1 MKSSQLGKSPS
12 EIEVTNISGHGIWL
26 YSNGTEYFLPY
37 DQYPW
42 FKDKTVSQITN
53 VEESSPGHYY
63 WPDLEVDLSESILK
77 TQTPTLSK
85 QNPHNK
91 SHHAT
96 RTSHF
101 SVPQNALC
109 GSHVAGV
116 SCLCLLPWYYFK
128 PCDCIAVQF

>member
-77 TQTPTLSK
+77 
-85 QNPHNK
+85 NPDAYPLQAK
-91 SHHAT
+91 ST
-96 RTSHF
+96 
-101 SVPQNALC
+101 
-109 GSHVAGV
+109 
-116 SCLCLLPWYYFK
+116 
-128 PCDCIAVQF
+128 